1 MAVEVEQGAEAL
13 QMRNQELEQLLAERT
28 AEVEAARRA
37 AHVEAALER
46 VRTRTMAMHRSD
58 ELTDVSVVVFQ
69 ELKTLGIAPRR
80 CGLAIK
86 QAEGPV
92 WQFWHTT
99 NDGKAIEQVGR
110 LSEQQVPFFADVF
123 AAWRQGEAA
132 SFTRIFSGD
141 ELDQVI
147 HFLIERTEVN
157 LPDAEAEVQQGMYPS
172 RVCFN
177 FFFFAHGSLLAHT
190 LDPLEEAER
199 QVLERFARVFE
210 QTYTRFLDL
219 QKVEAQVREAQIE
232 AALERVRARTMA
244 MHHSDELTSV
254 AEVVFAQFKRLAF
267 PALRRVGIQIMDT
280 EAETMSFWTS
290 AASDQP
296 GIHRVTVP
304 MAENA
309 KIREIV
315 AGWRAGTPRFAVT
328 FEGQALQEF
337 MEHIIRYG
345 WRYPAE
351 ESTPASVVM
360 NFASYSYG
368 LLNAITYNPIAEAD
382 FDILE
387 RFARVLEQTYTRFLD
402 LKQAEARAREA
413 ARQAALDR
421 VRAEIASM
429 RSADDLQRITPLI
442 WRELTTLGVPFFR
455 CGVFIMDEDTEQI
468 QAFLTDPE
476 GASLTTLE
484 IPYDSAPKTHDVVV
498 YWHNREVYTDV
509 WNREQF
515 VDWTETI
522 TARGYIA
529 PTGSYQRAADPP
541 KALALHFA
549 PFAQGM
555 LYVGS
560 TDPLD
565 EEAIDTVKALADAFA
580 VAYARYEDFQRL
592 EAKNEEVEAALADL
606 RATQQQLIHSEKM
619 ASLGVLTAGI
629 AHEIKNPLNFINN
642 FAALSREL
650 VDELEAT
657 TTPAERQVLLADLKA
672 SAEKIEAHGR
682 RADDIV
688 RSMMQ
693 HAHGGS
699 HQRERVD
706 FNRFVNEYVD
716 LARHGKRAQQPDFN
730 VEILREYD
738 ESVGRVAVVP
748 QEMGRVLINLLTNA
762 FDAVAERLLWA
773 KESYA
778 PQVRIATQH
787 SDHQVELRVE
797 DNGPG
802 ISPEVKARIF
812 EPFFT
817 TKPAGS
823 GTGLGLSMSYDIVTQ
838 GHGGTLEVE
847 SEEGHGAVFVVTLP
861 LS

>member
-1 MAVEVEQGAEAL
+1 
-13 QMRNQELEQLLAERT
+13 MRNQELERLLAERT

-37 AHVEAALER
+37 TEIEVALER
-46 VRTRTMAMHRSD
+46 VRVRTMAMHHSD
-58 ELTDVSVVVFQ
+58 ELADASVLVFQ
-69 ELKTLGIAPRR
+69 ELKKLGIAPRR

-99 NDGKAIEQVGR
+99 NQGQAIEKVGR
-110 LSEQQVPFFADVF
+110 LAEEQVPFFADVF
-123 AAWRQGEAA
+123 AAWRQREAA
-132 SFTRIFSGD
+132 SFTRTFAGD

-147 HFLIERTEVN
+147 HLLIERTEVS
-157 LPDAEAEVQQGMYPS
+157 LPDAEAEVQQGVYPS
-172 RVCFN
+172 QVCFN
-177 FFFFAHGSLLAHT
+177 FFFFTHGSLLAHT
-190 LDPLEEAER
+190 LHPLEEADR
-199 QVLERFARVFE
+199 RVLERFAHVFE

-254 AEVVFAQFKRLAF
+254 AEVVFAQFKGLAF
-267 PALRRVGIQIMDT
+267 PALRRVGIQMMDT

-304 MAENA
+304 MAEDA

-315 AGWRAGTPRFAVT
+315 AGWRAGTPRFAVV
-328 FEGQALQEF
+328 FEGQALQDF
-337 MEHIIRYG
+337 MAHIIRYG

-360 NFASYSYG
+360 NFASYSHG
-368 LLNAITYNPIAEAD
+368 LLNAITYDPIAEAD

-476 GASLTTLE
+476 GSSLTALE
-484 IPYDSAPKTHDVVV
+484 IPYDSAPKTQKVVV
-498 YWHNREVYTDV
+498 YWHNKQIYTETWD
-509 WNREQF
+509 REQF
-515 VDWTETI
+515 VEWTETI
-522 TARGYIA
+522 TARGYMA
-529 PTGSYQRAADPP
+529 PTAPYQEAKEPP
-541 KALALHFA
+541 ETLALHFA

-565 EEAIDTVKALADAFA
+565 DEAIDTVKALADAFA

-592 EAKNEEVEAALADL
+592 EAKNREVEAAMADL

-657 TTPAERQVLLADLKA
+657 TTPVERQALLADLKA
-672 SAEKIEAHGR
+672 SAAKIEAHGR

-699 HQRERVD
+699 QQRERVD

-762 FDAVAERLLWA
+762 FDAVAEQALSVSDL
-773 KESYA
+773 YT
-778 PQVRIATQH
+778 PQVRIATSRGTGTVKVQ
-787 SDHQVELRVE
+787 VE

-802 ISPEVKARIF
+802 MSEEVKARIF

-817 TKPAGS
+817 TKPTGS
-823 GTGLGLSMSYDIVTQ
+823 GTGLGLSLSYDIVTQ
-838 GHGGTLEVE
+838 GHGGTLTVE
-847 SEEGHGAVFVVTLP
+847 SDEGQGAAFVVMLP